1 MRVVDTSLWIEYAA
15 EGSLADYAEQHV
27 LPLATCI
34 VPAMVHYEMAK
45 WCNRVLSDEDAGR
58 VMSLLTECVSADMD
72 VAVATEAALLSARHK
87 LHATDAIIYATA
99 QVAGA
104 TLHTCDA
111 HFKGL
116 PGVDYLEK
124 PTV

>member
-1 MRVVDTSLWIEYAA
+1 MRVVDTSLWIELVTRGRLLA
-15 EGSLADYAEQHV
+15 EARKAV
-27 LPLATCI
+27 LPLANCI
-34 VPAMVHYEMAK
+34 VPSMVHYEMAK

-58 VMSLLTECVSADMD
+58 VMSLLTECVSAEMD
-72 VAVATEAALLSARHK
+72 VAVATEAALLSARHR

-104 TLHTCDA
+104 TLHTSDA
-111 HFKGL
+111 HFKDL

-124 PTV
+124 PGA